1 MKLELVAPAK
11 NLEQGTLALRCGADA
26 LYVGGPKFGA
36 RKGAA
41 NELRDLELLAAEARL
56 WRAKVYVTLNTI
68 LYEGELEDAR
78 RAAWSAFEAG
88 VDALIIQDMAF
99 LEMDLPGI
107 PLHAS
112 TQAVCDSPEKIAFLA
127 SVGFSRAILARELSL
142 EQIRAVRKV
151 AVGIELET
159 FVYGAIC
166 VSESGHCYLS
176 HAICGRSGN
185 RGECAQPCRRDWSLV
200 GPAGRVLIKDRP
212 LLSIKDLDLS
222 DQLESLADAGAYS
235 FKIEGRLKDADY
247 VKNIVS
253 HFRRKLDA
261 LMEKRPEFC
270 RSSSGRCVHGFK
282 PDPSKTF
289 QRGRTTYQLEGE
301 RMSMLSGLSSGYLGE
316 PVGKIMSKNGSR
328 IVLDKAARLAPGD
341 GLAFFGPSGRIKG
354 TLVNSIEGAHIDI
367 QSPQALNGIKIGTV
381 AHRNFDHAWHKQLRA
396 AKVERKIG
404 IRARL
409 DFPSGFARLGFFDE
423 DGFESEATGKEK
435 CPPPRKVE
443 VFLTAAKA
451 SLSRLGDTPFELVEC
466 QIDSSGFLPPSQLNA
481 LRRLAAELLMQKRIS
496 CRVSGGGKAVEAL
509 PKTLPEMCLSRE
521 WNVSNSLAKA
531 FYVSCG
537 ASNIEDAFELSH
549 PELGLPLMTT
559 RLCLRFELGWC
570 EKHKNYAPIAK
581 AADPKGTLFLENGP
595 ISLKCEFDCERCVMK
610 ITPVAKLHARP
621 SESSGGLEGSERD

>member
-11 NLEQGTLALRCGADA
+11 NLEQGTLALGCGADA
-26 LYVGGPKFGA
+26 LYIGGPKFGA

-127 SVGFSRAILARELSL
+127 SVGFSRTILARELSL
-142 EQIRAVRKV
+142 EQIMAIRSA
-151 AVGIELET
+151 AAGIELEA

-200 GPAGRVLIKDRP
+200 DSAGRVLIKDKP

-222 DQLESLADAGAYS
+222 DQLEQLADAGAHS

-253 HFRRKLDA
+253 YFRRKLDA

-270 RSSSGRCVHGFK
+270 RSSSGRCIHGFES
-282 PDPSKTF
+282 DPAKTF
-289 QRGRTTYQLEGE
+289 QRGRTTYQLDGE
-301 RMSMLSGLSSGYLGE
+301 RRPILSGLSSGYLGE

-328 IVLDKAARLAPGD
+328 IVLDRATKLAPGD
-341 GLAFFGPSGRIKG
+341 GLAFSGPSGRIKG
-354 TLVNSIEGAHIDI
+354 TLVNLIEGAQIDV

-396 AKVERKIG
+396 AKVDRKIG

-423 DGFESEATGKEK
+423 DGFESETTGKEK
-435 CPPPRKVE
+435 CLPPIKVE
-443 VFLTAAKA
+443 AFLAGAKV
-451 SLSRLGDTPFELVEC
+451 SLSRLGDTPFELVAC
-466 QIDSSGFLPPSQLNA
+466 QIDPSGFLPPSQLNA

-496 CRVSGGGKAVEAL
+496 SRVLSSGKAAEVL
-509 PKTLPEMCLSRE
+509 PKVLPEMRLGRE

-531 FYVSCG
+531 FYASCG

-549 PELGLPLMTT
+549 LELDMPLMTT
-559 RLCLRFELGWC
+559 RLCLRFEFGWC
-570 EKHKNYAPIAK
+570 EKHKNHAPIAK
-581 AADPKGTLFLENGP
+581 AADPKGTLFLKNGP

-610 ITPVAKLHARP
+610 IMPVAKLHARP
-621 SESSGGLEGSERD
+621 SESSEGSERD